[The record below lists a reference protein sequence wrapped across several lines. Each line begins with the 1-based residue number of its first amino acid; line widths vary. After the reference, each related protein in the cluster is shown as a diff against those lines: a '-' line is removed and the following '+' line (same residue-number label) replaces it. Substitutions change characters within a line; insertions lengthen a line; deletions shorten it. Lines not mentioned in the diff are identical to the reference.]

1 MGRSFLGSLLAGL
14 TVTVSLVA
22 LATPAPAA
30 GSTPTYSSAGSSG
43 STWGAAV
50 EVPGFGA
57 LNVGGG
63 GIQSDVFSSVSCA
76 SSGNCSAGGVY
87 RTDNSGGSQ
96 PYVVSEVN

>member
-1 MGRSFLGSLLAGL
+1 MGRSFLNSLLAGL

-30 GSTPTYSSAGSSG
+30 GSTPTHSRAASSG

-63 GIQSDVFSSVSCA
+63 TDLGVFSSMSCA
-76 SSGNCSAGGVY
+76 SSGNCSAGGDY
-87 RTDNSGGSQ
+87 PTDNSGDTQ
-96 PYVVSEVN
+96 P